1 MTNRKILWL
10 TFVAFA
16 LFIIP
21 ATQAR
26 AIDETG
32 HGSENLLPKY
42 ILGLTVLIAAIAGFL
57 LFCYRILLA
66 FHPSSVDTL
75 IHDE

>member
-1 MTNRKILWL
+1 MTKRKTLWL

-26 AIDETG
+26 AIDNTG

-42 ILGLTVLIAAIAGFL
+42 ILVLTILIVAIVGVL
-57 LFCYRILLA
+57 LFRYRVLRLRA
-66 FHPSSVDTL
+66 RGAQPS
-75 IHDE
+75 H

>member
-1 MTNRKILWL
+1 MTKRKTLWL

-26 AIDETG
+26 AIDESG
-32 HGSENLLPKY
+32 PASENLLPKY
-42 ILGLTVLIAAIAGFL
+42 ILVLTILIVAIVGVL
-57 LFCYRILLA
+57 LFRYRVLRFAL
-66 FHPSSVDTL
+66 PRWVC
-75 IHDE
+75 